1 MAVPRQPTHFRY
13 LPPPSVHPAAKLKT
27 MNRLKL
33 SFDFIYI
40 PPYIYFYKLLFSY
53 IFYVTIIYLIADFL
67 KPIYLVLFS
76 HYLLLYIIICNNI
89 LIKYYKK
96 VCKKE
101 HFMKSLVR
109 RFHKMLYFLNM
120 VLPKAV
126 LICRL

>member
-1 MAVPRQPTHFRY
+1 MLSYRIIFVDIQNLFIWRSPGSIHISVTY
-13 LPPPSVHPAAKLKT
+13 PPSVHPAAKLKT

-89 LIKYYKK
+89 FIKLIFY
-96 VCKKE
+96 
-101 HFMKSLVR
+101 
-109 RFHKMLYFLNM
+109 
-120 VLPKAV
+120 
-126 LICRL
+126 

>member
-1 MAVPRQPTHFRY
+1 MYTKSVHMAVPRQHTHFRY

-76 HYLLLYIIICNNI
+76 HYLLLYIIIYNNI
-89 LIKYYKK
+89 FIKAIFFLILYINKILKK
-96 VCKKE
+96 NCKKA
-101 HFMKSLVR
+101 
-109 RFHKMLYFLNM
+109 FHEIPRQK
-120 VLPKAV
+120 VS
-126 LICRL
+126 